1 MGTRSLIAIED
12 NQSESLVIYC
22 HYDGY
27 PSHQMPLLNEKYNTP
42 VAIRKLLSKGDLS
55 CLETDK
61 DWNLKPMKPQPLT
74 YKMRGDTGVDM
85 QRCKTTQLQRLA
97 YERDA
102 EYIYLF
108 RGAHGWSYWK
118 AEWLTKGA
126 AVVE

>member
-22 HYDGY
+22 HWDGH
-27 PSHQMPLLNEKYNTP
+27 PENRMPLLNEKYNTP
-42 VAIRKLLSKGDLS
+42 VAIRKLLSMGDLS